1 MKFLFREEEA
11 KPEHWK
17 MKEDIVKAYFELC
30 KVGMREP
37 FFKSNESISKAYFD
51 IAVDF
56 LEEVGVL

>member
-30 KVGMREP
+30 KVQFREP
-37 FFKSNESISKAYFD
+37 FFKADRPISKADFGL
-51 IAVDF
+51 AVWE